1 MCLCLRGLDWAETC
15 GWLVATNGQLTF
27 FEKEHTPEGG
37 GRPALRESLAAQG
50 LPLYKGWKLLRCT
63 SGFWLI
69 CIAQDFPQL
78 QLPAL
83 KISILNL
90 HPGGVF

>member
-1 MCLCLRGLDWAETC
+1 MTGE
-15 GWLVATNGQLTF
+15 LTF
-27 FEKEHTPEGG
+27 IEKEQPPEGG
-37 GRPALRESLAAQG
+37 GRPALRESLEAQG
-50 LPLYKGWKLLRCT
+50 QPLYKGRKLLQRT

-69 CIAQDFPQL
+69 CIAQGFPQP